1 MLQAQIF
8 LDNDDFRETVPM
20 YQYIMKLLLNEG
32 IAGATSFSG
41 ESGYGKNNL
50 LQQPNQQFSFDN
62 TPILIT
68 FIDEDDKV
76 KHAITEVRKKF
87 DGGLIVTHSVEKW

>member
-8 LDNDDFRETVPM
+8 LDEDDFRETVPM
-20 YQYIMKLLLNEG
+20 HKYIMKLLINEG
-32 IAGATSFSG
+32 IAGATSFRGQSG
-41 ESGYGKNNL
+41 FGKNHN
-50 LQQPNQQFSFDN
+50 LQQPNQQFSFDDA
-62 TPILIT
+62 PILIT

-76 KHAITEVRKKF
+76 KHAITEIRKKF